1 MDEKPV
7 ANTSTEPPEALKDGS
22 SFADLIRPHLGWLRG
37 WLGARLRGHEEQE
50 IDDLC
55 QDILLRAVRG
65 RAMLRRPERFPAWLY
80 RIAANILRDYLR
92 KRKRSR
98 ERERI
103 ADLESEPADPKNLEA
118 ALERDEELDRLV
130 QAVLKLPRIYREP
143 MVLRHVQDLSY
154 AEVARI
160 LGTSEN
166 SVQVRIFR
174 ARQMLRR
181 QLLAEEP
188 RLEEKPGVN
197 PLNANKATLAVW

>member
-7 ANTSTEPPEALKDGS
+7 ANTSTEPLEAPKDGS
-22 SFADLIRPHLGWLRG
+22 SFAELIRPQLGWLRG
-37 WLGARLRGHEEQE
+37 WLGARLRGAEEQE

-65 RAMLRRPERFPAWLY
+65 QAMLRRPERFPAWLY
-80 RIAANILRDYLR
+80 RIAVNVLRDYLR

-98 ERERI
+98 ERARI
-103 ADLESEPADPKNLEA
+103 ADLESEPADPRNLEA
-118 ALERDEELDRLV
+118 ALERDEELERLV

-143 MVLRHVQDLSY
+143 MILRHVQDFSY

-160 LGTSEN
+160 LGTTEN

-174 ARQMLRR
+174 ARQLLRR
-181 QLLAEEP
+181 QLLGEES
-188 RLEEKPGVN
+188 RLEEKTGTK
-197 PLNANKATLAVW
+197 PLNTNKATLMVW